1 MLKNNNVIESLSLRK
16 FGLKY
21 DGLYTI
27 LQGIIEN
34 RSLIEID
41 LGANQINVEAAQ
53 YIKNF
58 IVSKECRL
66 RRL

>member
-1 MLKNNNVIESLSLRK
+1 MLKNNNVIESISLRK

-27 LQGIIEN
+27 LQGMFEN

-53 YIKNF
+53 
-58 IVSKECRL
+58 
-66 RRL
+66 